1 MQISC
6 ETYAKMLTLENVQ
19 RSSLRQTVYHDKEIT
34 LEPWSSGY
42 GSRLTFQRSWVRI
55 PAPDTG
61 WT

>member
-34 LEPWSSGY
+34 L
-42 GSRLTFQRSWVRI
+42 LQK
-55 PAPDTG
+55 
-61 WT
+61 